1 MCSIRMAAVAVAAA
15 ALDCQHQESE
25 PAGCATRRRPHHDA
39 GVAELVQ
46 DAGDGCAD
54 RLLHAVHQGVS
65 SARRQLQEPTDGV
78 GCDAGWQFVGA
89 VGVLRH
95 GFIDAELAYDGAPR
109 CFGLQLLGVLP
120 ELGC

>member
-1 MCSIRMAAVAVAAA
+1 MAAVAVAAA
-15 ALDCQHQESE
+15 ALDCHHQESE
-25 PAGCATRRRPHHDA
+25 PTGCATQRRHHHDA

-65 SARRQLQEPTDGV
+65 SARGQLQKPRDGIAS
-78 GCDAGWQFVGA
+78 DAGWQFVGA

-95 GFIDAELAYDGAPR
+95 GFVDTEFAYDGAPW

-120 ELGC
+120 QSLC